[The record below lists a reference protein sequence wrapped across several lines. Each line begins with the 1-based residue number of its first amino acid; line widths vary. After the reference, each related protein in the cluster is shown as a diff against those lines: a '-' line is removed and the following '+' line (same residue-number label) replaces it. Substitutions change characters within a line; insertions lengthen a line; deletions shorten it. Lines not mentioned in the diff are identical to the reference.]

1 MVVEQEMAE
10 VYPPSS
16 EDLSQLLPDIDCGDC
31 GFPSCIEFATALLEN
46 KINPQKCLELSQ
58 EFGKLLASVLKL
70 EKVPIPYNIMMEQE
84 PCELIEVNSP
94 GKNAPLL
101 ITCNFR
107 ETVRIMKEILEKTGV
122 QAFLLPTQT
131 HGYSVDN
138 AVHERM
144 FKAIEIW
151 KAMQE
156 NMITEKMDRSVLVI
170 PGLAE
175 PERNST
181 RQLTRWEVLVGPIS
195 GFLAPLFLLQNDLY
209 SIADN

>member
-10 VYPPSS
+10 IYPPTE
-16 EDLSQLLPDIDCGDC
+16 EDLAEFLPDIDCGEC
-31 GFPSCIEFATALLEN
+31 GFSNCVEFGAAVLEN
-46 KINPQKCLELSQ
+46 KTSPQKCPELSQ
-58 EFGKLLASVLKL
+58 EFGDLLVSIVKL
-70 EKVPIPYNIMMEQE
+70 EKDPIPYNLMMEQE
-84 PCELIEVNSP
+84 PCELIEVNNP
-94 GKNAPLL
+94 DKRAPLL

-107 ETVRIMKEILEKTGV
+107 ETVRIMTEILEKTGTK
-122 QAFLLPTQT
+122 AFLLPTLT

-156 NMITEKMDRSVLVI
+156 NTVTEKVERSVLVI

-175 PERNST
+175 SEKNAI
-181 RQLTRWEVLVGPIS
+181 RQLTRWDIVVGPVS
-195 GFLAPLFLLQNDLY
+195 GFLTPLFLLQNDF
-209 SIADN
+209 

>member
-10 VYPPSS
+10 VYPPTE
-16 EDLSQLLPDIDCGDC
+16 EDLAEFLPDVDCGVC
-31 GFPSCIEFATALLEN
+31 GFTNCVEFGAAVLE
-46 KINPQKCLELSQ
+46 KKVSPQKCPELSQ
-58 EFGKLLASVLKL
+58 EFVNTLASIVKL
-70 EKVPIPYNIMMEQE
+70 EKDPIPYNVMMEQE
-84 PCELIEVNSP
+84 PCEIIEINDPDMS
-94 GKNAPLL
+94 APLL

-107 ETVRIMKEILEKTGV
+107 ETVRIMKEILEKTGTK
-122 QAFLLPTQT
+122 AFLLPTQT

-156 NMITEKMDRSVLVI
+156 NRVAEIVDRSVLVI

-175 PERNST
+175 SEKNSI
-181 RQLTRWEVLVGPIS
+181 RQLTRWEVLVGPVS
-195 GFLAPLFLLQNDLY
+195 GFLTPLFLLQNDL
-209 SIADN
+209 

>member
-10 VYPPSS
+10 IYPPTP
-16 EDLSQLLPDIDCGDC
+16 EDLAEFLPDIDCGDC
-31 GFPSCIEFATALLEN
+31 GFPSCIEFGAAVLQSRTS
-46 KINPQKCLELSQ
+46 PQKCPELDP
-58 EFGKLLASVLKL
+58 EFGKLLTSIVKL
-70 EKVPIPYNIMMEQE
+70 EKDPIPYNLMMEQE
-84 PCELIEVNSP
+84 PCELIEVNNPS
-94 GKNAPLL
+94 KSAPLL

-107 ETVRIMKEILEKTGV
+107 ETVRIMKEILGKTATS
-122 QAFLLPTQT
+122 AFLLPTQT

-156 NMITEKMDRSVLVI
+156 NTVTEKVDRSVLVI

-175 PERNST
+175 SEKNAI
-181 RQLTRWEVLVGPIS
+181 RQLTRWEVVVGPTS
-195 GFLAPLFLLQNDLY
+195 GFLTPLFLLQNDL
-209 SIADN
+209 

>member
-16 EDLSQLLPDIDCGDC
+16 KDLSELLSDIDCGDC
-31 GFPSCIEFATALLEN
+31 GFPSCIEFATAVLGS
-46 KINPQKCLELSQ
+46 KTTPQKCPELSQ
-58 EFGKLLASVLKL
+58 EFGNLLVSIVKLQKD
-70 EKVPIPYNIMMEQE
+70 PIPYNIMMEQE
-84 PCELIEVNSP
+84 PCELIEVNNPS
-94 GKNAPLL
+94 KSAPLL

-107 ETVRIMKEILEKTGV
+107 ETIQIMKKILEKTGTK
-122 QAFLLPTQT
+122 AFLLPTQT

-156 NMITEKMDRSVLVI
+156 NTVSEKMEKSVMVI

-175 PERNST
+175 SERNSIK
-181 RQLTRWEVLVGPIS
+181 QLTRWDVLVGPVS
-195 GFLAPLFLLQNDLY
+195 GFLTPLFLLQNDL
-209 SIADN
+209 

>member
-10 VYPPSS
+10 IYPPTE
-16 EDLSQLLPDIDCGDC
+16 EDLAEFLPDVDCGVC
-31 GFPSCIEFATALLEN
+31 GFASCVEFGAAVLEN
-46 KINPQKCLELSQ
+46 TINPQKCPELHQ
-58 EFGKLLASVLKL
+58 EFGNLLASIVKL
-70 EKVPIPYNIMMEQE
+70 EKEPIPYNLMMEQV
-84 PCELIEVNSP
+84 PCELIEVNNP
-94 GKNAPLL
+94 DNGAPLL

-107 ETVRIMKEILEKTGV
+107 ETVRIMKDILEKTGTK
-122 QAFLLPTQT
+122 AFLLPTHT

-156 NMITEKMDRSVLVI
+156 NRVTEKVDRSDLVI

-175 PERNST
+175 SEKNAI
-181 RQLTRWEVLVGPIS
+181 RQLTRWDVVVGPVS
-195 GFLAPLFLLQNDLY
+195 GFLMPLFLLQNDF
-209 SIADN
+209 

>member
-10 VYPPSS
+10 VYPPTP
-16 EDLSQLLPDIDCGDC
+16 EDLSELLPDIDCGDC
-31 GFPSCIEFATALLEN
+31 GFPSCMEFGAAVLEN
-46 KINPQKCLELSQ
+46 KTSPQKCPELSQ
-58 EFGKLLASVLKL
+58 EFSNLLASILKID
-70 EKVPIPYNIMMEQE
+70 KDPIPYNIMMEQE

-94 GKNAPLL
+94 NKSAPLL

-107 ETVRIMKEILEKTGV
+107 ETVRIMKKILEKTGTK
-122 QAFLLPTQT
+122 AFLLPTQT

-156 NMITEKMDRSVLVI
+156 NKVTETVDRSVLVI

-175 PERNST
+175 SERNSI
-181 RQLTRWEVLVGPIS
+181 RQLTRFDVLVGPVS
-195 GFLAPLFLLQNDLY
+195 GFLTPLFIMQNSL
-209 SIADN
+209 